1 VYIIHFYNVQY
12 TIMTRKKQYDEI
24 LSKIPA
30 PMKVPEFNTGGKL
43 IISLI
48 EYRIMPEIE
57 WVVNAILRV
66 YESHEIGFAVVH
78 GTKNADYIKTRFGNW
93 KNILLV
99 NTGHDNHD
107 RGSYSALLKMPT
119 LWENFKQWT
128 HVLIYQTDALLIRKI
143 DDVYFNYDYI
153 GAPWVPRNQCAKYCA
168 GNGGFSLRNVS
179 SMIRVCETFRHTPFH
194 KIHRGNEDIYF
205 CSINDFKYP
214 PINSF
219 VHKSFAVERVYN
231 KHPCGVHQLYHAWEY
246 SNNEF
251 NNMMTYLSDN
261 LIHGKKTQINIKTIE
276 EMEKSNM
283 ENANQKVKSHVC
295 SDDLRLRENKINA
308 NLKSEIVNPG
318 SDMNFV
324 TIDERLNH
332 VYSIG
337 PFSLKLIHIA
347 KNQWTVDSSVNY
359 QILFCKTTDPSTSV
373 ETHDIEQW
381 HQSIIHKK
389 EKGCMFAQDDSFI
402 YLVFHPGFPSGGGAW
417 ADIHAP
423 QGTHFQ
429 KCRNLPKNGAI
440 ILKASKNNQDIHIPS
455 IVPKP
460 DKKDIITSEQIIEK
474 YNLQDKKRIL
484 IFELF
489 SGVGYYN
496 QLFSLEQAIYMAH
509 ISKRYLIINM
519 RHALSACGRPTREL
533 GTLLDYI
540 TKDFEQWLPNGYEFR
555 SFEDCIDANIN
566 ALTLPCKISNCVM
579 VDDEFNTRSNN
590 KDVSEFIHHRTRI
603 KMSSWSM
610 LFDTD
615 VRIVS
620 FSKSNA
626 SRMFLNF
633 YTTRENYSLMS
644 KIAYS
649 VSIHNDTIMH
659 IYNEIL
665 ATSLKSKKYIS
676 FHLRFGDWHKNV
688 SSISQSNT
696 ALLKNINQWMKKHN
710 SKHLPLMI
718 MTDRQDNPFFVE
730 LKKQHDVL
738 FVEDF
743 LSEGHRTI
751 LKTHFKNTSMAEFA
765 VYKMICENAEIFI
778 GSQGSTVSVH
788 IQHINY
794 LNGKPYCYY
803 TLVKSP
809 SFDNNDLRFKI
820 DTKKK
825 YTWAQYNYLGGHPV
839 SWSLFFPDN
848 IATNIK

>member
-1 VYIIHFYNVQY
+1 
-12 TIMTRKKQYDEI
+12 
-24 LSKIPA
+24 
-30 PMKVPEFNTGGKL
+30 
-43 IISLI
+43 
-48 EYRIMPEIE
+48 
-57 WVVNAILRV
+57 
-66 YESHEIGFAVVH
+66 
-78 GTKNADYIKTRFGNW
+78 
-93 KNILLV
+93 
-99 NTGHDNHD
+99 
-107 RGSYSALLKMPT
+107 
-119 LWENFKQWT
+119 
-128 HVLIYQTDALLIRKI
+128 
-143 DDVYFNYDYI
+143 
-153 GAPWVPRNQCAKYCA
+153 
-168 GNGGFSLRNVS
+168 
-179 SMIRVCETFRHTPFH
+179 
-194 KIHRGNEDIYF
+194 
-205 CSINDFKYP
+205 
-214 PINSF
+214 
-219 VHKSFAVERVYN
+219 
-231 KHPCGVHQLYHAWEY
+231 
-246 SNNEF
+246 
-251 NNMMTYLSDN
+251 
-261 LIHGKKTQINIKTIE
+261 
-276 EMEKSNM
+276 
-283 ENANQKVKSHVC
+283 
-295 SDDLRLRENKINA
+295 
-308 NLKSEIVNPG
+308 
-318 SDMNFV
+318 
-324 TIDERLNH
+324 
-332 VYSIG
+332 
-337 PFSLKLIHIA
+337 
-347 KNQWTVDSSVNY
+347 
-359 QILFCKTTDPSTSV
+359 
-373 ETHDIEQW
+373 
-381 HQSIIHKK
+381 
-389 EKGCMFAQDDSFI
+389 
-402 YLVFHPGFPSGGGAW
+402 
-417 ADIHAP
+417 
-423 QGTHFQ
+423 
-429 KCRNLPKNGAI
+429 
-440 ILKASKNNQDIHIPS
+440 
-455 IVPKP
+455 
-460 DKKDIITSEQIIEK
+460 
-474 YNLQDKKRIL
+474 
-484 IFELF
+484 
-489 SGVGYYN
+489 
-496 QLFSLEQAIYMAH
+496 MAH

-555 SFEDCIDANIN
+555 SFEDCIDVNIN

-603 KMSSWSM
+603 KMSSWRM

-710 SKHLPLMI
+710 SKQLPLMI

-765 VYKMICENAEIFI
+765 IYKMICENAEIFI

-794 LNGKPYCYY
+794 LNGKPHYYY

-848 IATNIK
+848 IANNIT